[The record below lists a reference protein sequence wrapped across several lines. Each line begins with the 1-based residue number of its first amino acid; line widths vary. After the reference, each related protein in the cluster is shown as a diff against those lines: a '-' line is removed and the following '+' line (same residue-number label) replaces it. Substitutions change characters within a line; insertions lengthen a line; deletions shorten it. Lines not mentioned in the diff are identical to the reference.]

1 MKNLSNKAIIGISVG
16 SGIVGGAF
24 MFRHQLREYYKS
36 IIENNI
42 PFAKLT
48 MNALKTTWLLLKVK
62 PIDGESDEY
71 IANYYQKDY
80 DRIMSEL
87 DELANFKYDWRI
99 TTYRLRK
106 IAENDIFDRAVEL
119 HKKCLDLA
127 QSYNLA
133 G

>member
-1 MKNLSNKAIIGISVG
+1 MKNLSNKAIIGISIG
-16 SGIVGGAF
+16 SGIIYGAF
-24 MFRHQLREYYKS
+24 AVRHNLREYYKS

-42 PFAKLT
+42 PFAKLM
-48 MNALKTTWLLLKVK
+48 MNALELMWSLLKVK

-99 TTYRLRK
+99 TTHRLRK
-106 IAENDIFDRAVEL
+106 IAESDILKRAVEL
-119 HKKCLDLA
+119 DEKCMDLVK
-127 QSYNLA
+127 SYNLA